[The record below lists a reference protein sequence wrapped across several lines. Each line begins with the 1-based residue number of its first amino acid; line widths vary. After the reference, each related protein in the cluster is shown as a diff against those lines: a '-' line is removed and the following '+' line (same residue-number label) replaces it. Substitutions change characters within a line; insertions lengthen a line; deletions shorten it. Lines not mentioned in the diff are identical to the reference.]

1 MMLLWVVMIVSGVI
15 TFLFR
20 ASFMVAA
27 ERLTLPRT
35 LQRALEF
42 VPAAVLSAIILPALL
57 LSDDRLNLSPANP
70 RLIAG
75 LLAALVAWYTRSVL
89 LTIVV
94 GMGVLVLLH
103 MVV

>member
-1 MMLLWVVMIVSGVI
+1 MLWVVMIVSGVI
-15 TFLFR
+15 TYLFR

-35 LQRALEF
+35 LQRALAF

-57 LSDDRLNLSPANP
+57 LTDDRLNLSPANP